1 MRKCTYPNDGWR
13 NAKNQ
18 KRYQGVFRRDETGAG
33 LRTMPCHTFEGLMAA
48 LRPPYVSL
56 RPHET
61 CCCLYSPLLWA
72 GGWFLICSVEGLQVA
87 GPETGRLEYWESEGV
102 LGGVLVGWGCV
113 VFELNLFY

>member
-1 MRKCTYPNDGWR
+1 
-13 NAKNQ
+13 
-18 KRYQGVFRRDETGAG
+18 
-33 LRTMPCHTFEGLMAA
+33 MPCHTFEGLMAA

-102 LGGVLVGWGCV
+102 LGGVLVGQPAAPMLRPHATTQPLLITKKSPPFSPAKFAKSNFQLIWRAQRA
-113 VFELNLFY
+113 